1 VARPIS
7 YPGIIAHRCGGG
19 LAPENSLAGLAAAAR
34 IGCHGVEFDTMLSVD
49 GVPVLMHDET
59 VDRTT
64 DGRGAVAALT
74 VAELRQLD
82 LGGEPVPLL
91 VEALA
96 HCAQLGLWAN
106 VELKPPAG
114 GEAELGRVA
123 GELLAA
129 RWNGRGVVSSFSA
142 EALVAAWRLAPE
154 LNYALLVEALP
165 VDWQERV
172 RQVHAVAVHAAA
184 ARLTDAALAAVQA
197 DGLMLAC
204 YTVNRRADADRL
216 LALGV
221 AVFTDRPDLWQP
233 DEM

>member
-1 VARPIS
+1 MRRP
-7 YPGIIAHRCGGG
+7 YPYPRIIAHRCGGV

-34 IGCHGVEFDTMLSVD
+34 IGCRGVEFDTMLSAD
-49 GVPVLMHDET
+49 GVPVVMHDET

-64 DGRGAVAALT
+64 DGRGMVAALT
-74 VAELRQLD
+74 VAELRRLH

-91 VEALA
+91 VDALA
-96 HCAQLGLWAN
+96 HCAKRGLWAN

-123 GELLAA
+123 GQILAA
-129 RWNGRGVVSSFSA
+129 RWNGHGVVSSFST
-142 EALVAAWRLAPE
+142 EALVAARHLAPE
-154 LNYALLVEALP
+154 LNYALLVEGLP
-165 VDWQERV
+165 VDWRERV
-172 RQVHAVAVHAAA
+172 RRVHATAVHAAA
-184 ARLTDAALAAVQA
+184 SRMTDAALVAVQA

-204 YTVNRRADADRL
+204 YTVNRRADAERL
-216 LALGV
+216 LARGV